1 MKTIGYRTLHN
12 ASVNQNGHTFTVK
25 LNLGSNDG
33 TPMILDGSLPSGE
46 KFAFAQLHLHWG
58 SDSFRGSEH
67 RLAGQEFPAEI
78 HLVHWNTKYPD
89 FPTAAQQSDGLA
101 VAGFFLQVSDKTND
115 NYVPVINGLIKL
127 AGQPDYFDVDIG
139 TLSLRSLLPTPGAA
153 DHLHYKGSLTTPP
166 CTENVFWNVF
176 LDPINISEEQL
187 NTIRGL
193 RRENNQLLSD
203 NYRPPMPSNGRPIYL
218 YRRDLGL
225 QFAELLRNFCETKSK
240 VFLAL
245 LELFTQRNRNYRN
258 LIEPSTPEK
267 SSYSD
272 FAQLCFEKN

>member
-1 MKTIGYRTLHN
+1 M
-12 ASVNQNGHTFTVK
+12 
-25 LNLGSNDG
+25 
-33 TPMILDGSLPSGE
+33 
-46 KFAFAQLHLHWG
+46 
-58 SDSFRGSEH
+58 
-67 RLAGQEFPAEI
+67 
-78 HLVHWNTKYPD
+78 HWNTKYPD

-127 AGQPDYFDVDIG
+127 AGQPDNFDVNIG
-139 TLSLRSLLPTPGAA
+139 SLSLRSLLPTPGAA

-193 RRENNQLLSD
+193 RGENNQLLSD

-258 LIEPSTPEK
+258 LIAPSTPEK